1 VIKDVITFIQWQWNK
16 FEFWQRCFIFSSFFF
31 GAALVAEPPYVFYF
45 TIIPMVVVFGFM
57 FKWFFIEPTV
67 KAWNKYQEEKTQLFA
82 TIKESEK

>member
-1 VIKDVITFIQWQWNK
+1 MTFIQWQWNK
-16 FEFWQRCFIFSSFFF
+16 FEIWQKCFIFSSFFF
-31 GAALVAEPPYVFYF
+31 GAAVVADPPYAFYL
-45 TIIPMVVVFGFM
+45 TLVPMVIVFGFM